1 MEKTTIL
8 KEIKLTAPDPLAEGF
23 EECILYLT
31 WQDIWDDP
39 NDDEFPLVKT
49 RLEIRGRAAEEDESI
64 RTPIDDLPT
73 WVRDIL
79 RVAWRYD

>member
-8 KEIKLTAPDPLAEGF
+8 KEIKLTAPEPLSEGF
-23 EECILYLT
+23 EESIIYLT
-31 WQDIWDDP
+31 WQDVWDDP
-39 NDDEFPLVKT
+39 NDNQFPLVKT
-49 RLEIRGRAAEEDESI
+49 RLEIRGRASEEDESI